1 MEYIMTSSK
10 SKNKFYPI
18 YFFIKAYPKRS
29 VFIVTALLS
38 AGLAE
43 AVSFAAMIP
52 LLGMAILQDTGD
64 RELGFLETG
73 IAQVFKFVGLE
84 MTMGGVLVL
93 IVLLMGLKSFLSFYA
108 RKEVGYICAD
118 VEVDFRK
125 SMVNSLLYADWSYY
139 LKNQTGDFSTAIST
153 QIQSACN
160 VFRASGLVFAGFL
173 QVGLFS
179 AMSMSISLPITLG
192 GVFLGLTVI
201 FILRNFVTL
210 ARVSAKTLAKHE
222 GTLLSTLI
230 DGLRGI
236 KSNKAMGLQG
246 RLQKYLEQD
255 IEKLAVMR
263 KRIVFS
269 SAVLNNFAEPVQV
282 LGIAV
287 ALSLLISYWEGGI
300 EELLILI
307 LLFYR
312 TGQRLGNLQ
321 IYYQQIFTAIP
332 PFWFVTNIISSAQQ
346 EREDLKSGDEA
357 FLNDSIIFNKVSF
370 AYDSKNILS
379 SVDLIIKAGDFVTIV
394 GPSGGGKTTL
404 TDMLLRFN
412 NPDTGTIEIDGKNIN
427 SFSKSSMRN
436 MIGYVPQ
443 ETTLFFDSIRN
454 NLTFG
459 NSEITDLQLKDVL
472 RRAGAISFVE
482 QLPEGL
488 DFNVG
493 EHGGRLSG
501 GQKQRLGL
509 ARALLNDPKI
519 LLLDEPTSSLDK
531 KSENDILNTLND
543 LRGTVTI
550 IAISHQETFVNAS
563 DKKYLLENGEL
574 KSQELK

>member
-1 MEYIMTSSK
+1 MTSSE
-10 SKNKFYPI
+10 SKNRLYPV
-18 YFFIKAYPKRS
+18 YYFIKAYPKRS
-29 VFIVTALLS
+29 AFIVTALLS
-38 AGLAE
+38 SGLAE

-52 LLGMAILQDTGD
+52 LLGMAILQDEVD
-64 RELGFLETG
+64 RELGVLEAG
-73 IAQVFKFVGLE
+73 ISQIFDIAGLE
-84 MTMGGVLVL
+84 VTMGGVLVL
-93 IVLLMGLKSFLSFYA
+93 VVVLMGLKAVLSFYA
-108 RKEVGYICAD
+108 MKEVGYICAD

-125 SMVNSLLYADWSYY
+125 SMVNSLLHADWRYY
-139 LKNQTGDFSTAIST
+139 LNNQTGDLSTAIST

-160 VFRASGLVFAGFL
+160 IFRATGLVLAGL
-173 QVGLFS
+173 IQVGLFS
-179 AMSMSISLPITLG
+179 AMSMTISLPITLG
-192 GVFLGLTVI
+192 GVLLGLIVI

-210 ARVSAKTLAKHE
+210 ARVSAKMLAKHE

-236 KSNKAMGLQG
+236 KSNKAMGLQD
-246 RLQKYLEQD
+246 RLQKYLEHD
-255 IEKLAVMR
+255 IEKLATMR
-263 KRIVFS
+263 KRIILS
-269 SAVLNNFAEPVQV
+269 SAVLKNFAEPVQV

-287 ALSLLISYWEGGI
+287 ALFLLASYWQGGV
-300 EELLILI
+300 EELLVLI

-332 PFWFVTNIISSAQQ
+332 PFWFVTNIISSAQE

-357 FLNDSIIFNKVSF
+357 SLNHSIIFNKVSF
-370 AYDSKNILS
+370 AYDSKNVLNN
-379 SVDLIIKAGDFVTIV
+379 VDLKINAGDFITIV

-427 SFSKSSMRN
+427 NFSKLSLRK

-443 ETTLFFDSIRN
+443 ETVLFYDSVRN

-459 NSEITDLQLKDVL
+459 DLEITDAKLKEAL
-472 RRAGAISFVE
+472 GRAGAISFVE

-488 DFNVG
+488 DFVVG

-509 ARALLNDPKI
+509 ARALLHSPKI

-531 KSENDILNTLND
+531 KSEDDILQTLHD
-543 LRGTVTI
+543 LRGSVTI
-550 IAISHQETFVNAS
+550 IAISHQQTFVNAS
-563 DKKYLLENGEL
+563 DRKFLLENG
-574 KSQELK
+574 KVT

>member
-1 MEYIMTSSK
+1 MTSRET
-10 SKNKFYPI
+10 KNRLYPI
-18 YFFIKAYPKRS
+18 YYFLKAYPKRS
-29 VFIVTALLS
+29 AFTVLALLS
-38 AGLAE
+38 SGLAE

-52 LLGMAILQDTGD
+52 LLGMAILQDEVD
-64 RELGFLETG
+64 RELGVLEAG
-73 IAQVFKFVGLE
+73 ISQIFDIAGLE
-84 MTMGGVLVL
+84 VTMGGVLVL
-93 IVLLMGLKSFLSFYA
+93 VVVLMGLKAVLSFYA
-108 RKEVGYICAD
+108 MKEVGYICAD

-125 SMVNSLLYADWSYY
+125 SMVNSLLHADWRYY
-139 LKNQTGDFSTAIST
+139 LNNQTGDLSTAIST

-160 VFRASGLVFAGFL
+160 IFRATGLVLAGL
-173 QVGLFS
+173 IQVGLFS
-179 AMSMSISLPITLG
+179 AMSMTISLPITLG
-192 GVFLGLTVI
+192 GVLLGLIVI
-201 FILRNFVTL
+201 FMLRNFVTL
-210 ARVSAKTLAKHE
+210 ARVSAKMLAKHE

-236 KSNKAMGLQG
+236 KSNKAMGLQD
-246 RLQKYLEQD
+246 RLQKYLEHD
-255 IEKLAVMR
+255 IEKLATMR
-263 KRIVFS
+263 KRIILS
-269 SAVLNNFAEPVQV
+269 SAVLKNFAEPVQV

-287 ALSLLISYWEGGI
+287 ALFLLASYWQGGV
-300 EELLILI
+300 EELLVLI

-332 PFWFVTNIISSAQQ
+332 PFWFVTNIISSAQE

-357 FLNDSIIFNKVSF
+357 SLNHSIIFNKVSF
-370 AYDSKNILS
+370 AYDSKNVLNN
-379 SVDLIIKAGDFVTIV
+379 VDLKINAGDFITIV

-427 SFSKSSMRN
+427 NFSKLSLRK

-443 ETTLFFDSIRN
+443 ETVLFYDSVRN

-459 NSEITDLQLKDVL
+459 DLEITDAKLKEAL
-472 RRAGAISFVE
+472 GRAGAISFVE

-488 DFNVG
+488 DFVVG

-509 ARALLNDPKI
+509 ARALLHSPKI

-531 KSENDILNTLND
+531 KSEDDILQTLDD
-543 LRGTVTI
+543 LRGSVTI
-550 IAISHQETFVNAS
+550 IAISHQQTFVNAS
-563 DKKYLLENGEL
+563 DRKFLLKNGKVTEENN
-574 KSQELK
+574 

>member
-1 MEYIMTSSK
+1 
-10 SKNKFYPI
+10 
-18 YFFIKAYPKRS
+18 
-29 VFIVTALLS
+29 
-38 AGLAE
+38 
-43 AVSFAAMIP
+43 
-52 LLGMAILQDTGD
+52 
-64 RELGFLETG
+64 
-73 IAQVFKFVGLE
+73 
-84 MTMGGVLVL
+84 
-93 IVLLMGLKSFLSFYA
+93 
-108 RKEVGYICAD
+108 
-118 VEVDFRK
+118 
-125 SMVNSLLYADWSYY
+125 
-139 LKNQTGDFSTAIST
+139 
-153 QIQSACN
+153 
-160 VFRASGLVFAGFL
+160 
-173 QVGLFS
+173 
-179 AMSMSISLPITLG
+179 
-192 GVFLGLTVI
+192 
-201 FILRNFVTL
+201 
-210 ARVSAKTLAKHE
+210 
-222 GTLLSTLI
+222 
-230 DGLRGI
+230 
-236 KSNKAMGLQG
+236 
-246 RLQKYLEQD
+246 
-255 IEKLAVMR
+255 
-263 KRIVFS
+263 
-269 SAVLNNFAEPVQV
+269 
-282 LGIAV
+282 
-287 ALSLLISYWEGGI
+287 
-300 EELLILI
+300 
-307 LLFYR
+307 LFYR

-427 SFSKSSMRN
+427 NFSKSSMRN

>member
-1 MEYIMTSSK
+1 MTSRET
-10 SKNKFYPI
+10 KNRLYPI
-18 YFFIKAYPKRS
+18 YDFLKAYPKRS
-29 VFIVTALLS
+29 AFTVLALLS
-38 AGLAE
+38 SGLAE

-52 LLGMAILQDTGD
+52 LLGMAILQDEVD
-64 RELGFLETG
+64 RELGVLEAG
-73 IAQVFKFVGLE
+73 ISQIFDIAGLE
-84 MTMGGVLVL
+84 VTMGGVLVL
-93 IVLLMGLKSFLSFYA
+93 VVVLMGLKAVLSFYA
-108 RKEVGYICAD
+108 MKEVGYICAD

-125 SMVNSLLYADWSYY
+125 SMVNSLLHADWRYY
-139 LKNQTGDFSTAIST
+139 LNNQTGDLSTAIST

-160 VFRASGLVFAGFL
+160 IFRATGLVLAGL
-173 QVGLFS
+173 IQVGLFS
-179 AMSMSISLPITLG
+179 AMSMTISLPITLG
-192 GVFLGLTVI
+192 GVLLGLIVI

-210 ARVSAKTLAKHE
+210 ARVSAKMLAKHE

-236 KSNKAMGLQG
+236 KSNKAMGLQD
-246 RLQKYLEQD
+246 RLQKYLEHD
-255 IEKLAVMR
+255 IEKLATMR
-263 KRIVFS
+263 KRIILS
-269 SAVLNNFAEPVQV
+269 SAVLKNFAEPVQV

-287 ALSLLISYWEGGI
+287 ALFLLASYWQGGV
-300 EELLILI
+300 EELLVLI

-332 PFWFVTNIISSAQQ
+332 PFWFVTNIISSAQE

-357 FLNDSIIFNKVSF
+357 SLNHSIIFNKVSF
-370 AYDSKNILS
+370 AYDSKNVLNN
-379 SVDLIIKAGDFVTIV
+379 VDLKINAGDFITIV

-427 SFSKSSMRN
+427 NFSKLSLRK

-443 ETTLFFDSIRN
+443 ETVLFYDSVRN

-459 NSEITDLQLKDVL
+459 DLEITDAKLKEAL
-472 RRAGAISFVE
+472 GRAGAISFVE

-488 DFNVG
+488 DFVVG

-509 ARALLNDPKI
+509 ARALLHSPKI

-531 KSENDILNTLND
+531 KSEDDILQTLHD
-543 LRGTVTI
+543 LRGSVTI
-550 IAISHQETFVNAS
+550 IAISHQQTFVNAS
-563 DKKYLLENGEL
+563 DRKFLLENGKVTE
-574 KSQELK
+574 ENN

>member
-1 MEYIMTSSK
+1 MTSNGL
-10 SKNKFYPI
+10 KNNFYPI
-18 YFFIKAYPKRS
+18 YYFLKSYPKRS
-29 VFIVTALLS
+29 AFTVFALLTS
-38 AGLAE
+38 GLAE

-52 LLGMAILQDTGD
+52 LLGMALLQNDTD
-64 RELGFLETG
+64 RELGFLEAG
-73 IAQVFKFVGLE
+73 ISQFFDFVGLE
-84 MTMGGVLVL
+84 MTLGGVLVL
-93 IVLLMGLKSFLSFYA
+93 IVLLMGLKSLLSYYA
-108 RKEVGYICAD
+108 MKEVGYICAN
-118 VEVDFRK
+118 VEVDLRK
-125 SMVNSLLYADWSYY
+125 RMVNSLLHADWRYY
-139 LKNQTGDFSTAIST
+139 LENQTGNFSTAIST
-153 QIQSACN
+153 QIQSASN
-160 VFRASGLVFAGFL
+160 VFRATGLVFAGFL

-192 GVFLGLTVI
+192 GVFLGLTVM
-201 FILRNFVTL
+201 FVLRNFVTL

-246 RLQKYLEQD
+246 RLQKYLEED

-263 KRIVFS
+263 KRIVLS
-269 SAVLNNFAEPVQV
+269 SAVLKNFAEPVQV
-282 LGIAV
+282 FAIAI
-287 ALSLLISYWEGGI
+287 ALFLSISYWKGGV
-300 EELLILI
+300 EELLVLI

-332 PFWFVTNIISSAQQ
+332 PFWFVTNIISSAQE
-346 EREDLKSGDEA
+346 EREDLNLGDEA
-357 FLNDSIIFNKVSF
+357 SLNDSIIFNKVSF
-370 AYDSKNILS
+370 AYDSKIVLN
-379 SVDLIIKAGDFVTIV
+379 SVDLKIKAGDFVTIV

-412 NPDTGTIEIDGKNIN
+412 KPDTGMIEVDGKNIN
-427 SFSKSSMRN
+427 NLSKSSLRN

-459 NSEITDLQLKDVL
+459 DSEITDAKLQKALG
-472 RRAGAISFVE
+472 RAGAISFVE
-482 QLPEGL
+482 HLPEGL
-488 DFNVG
+488 DFVVG

-509 ARALLNDPKI
+509 ARALLHSPKI
-519 LLLDEPTSSLDK
+519 LLLDEPTSALDK
-531 KSENDILNTLND
+531 TSENDILNTLND

-550 IAISHQETFVNAS
+550 IAISHQQTFVNAS
-563 DKKYLLENGEL
+563 DKKYSLENGRIN
-574 KSQELK
+574 KI

>member
-1 MEYIMTSSK
+1 MTSSK
-10 SKNKFYPI
+10 SKNRFYPI
-18 YFFIKAYPKRS
+18 YFFLKAYPKRS

-38 AGLAE
+38 SGLAE

-64 RELGFLETG
+64 RELGFLEAG
-73 IAQVFKFVGLE
+73 ISQVFDFVGLE
-84 MTMGGVLVL
+84 ITMGGVLVL

-108 RKEVGYICAD
+108 MKEVGYICAD

-125 SMVNSLLYADWSYY
+125 SMVNSLLYADWRYY

-160 VFRASGLVFAGFL
+160 VFRATGLVFAGFL

-192 GVFLGLTVI
+192 GVFLGLTVM

-210 ARVSAKTLAKHE
+210 ARISSKTLTKHE

-255 IEKLAVMR
+255 IEKLATMR
-263 KRIVFS
+263 KRIVLS
-269 SAVLNNFAEPVQV
+269 SAVLKNFAEPVQV
-282 LGIAV
+282 FGIAV
-287 ALSLLISYWEGGI
+287 ALFLLTSYWEGGV
-300 EELLILI
+300 EELLVLI

-332 PFWFVTNIISSAQQ
+332 PFWFVTNIISSAQE

-357 FLNDSIIFNKVSF
+357 SLNDSIIFNKVSF
-370 AYDSKNILS
+370 AYDSKNVLN
-379 SVDLIIKAGDFVTIV
+379 SVDLKIKAGDFVTIV

-427 SFSKSSMRN
+427 NFSKSSLRK

-459 NSEITDLQLKDVL
+459 DSEITDVKLKEAL

-488 DFNVG
+488 DFDVG

-509 ARALLNDPKI
+509 ARALLYSPKI
-519 LLLDEPTSSLDK
+519 LLLDEPTSALDK

-563 DKKYLLENGEL
+563 DSKYLLENGKL
-574 KSQELK
+574 NSQEFE

>member
-1 MEYIMTSSK
+1 MTSHESR
-10 SKNKFYPI
+10 NRLYPI
-18 YFFIKAYPKRS
+18 YYFLKAYPFRS
-29 VFIVTALLS
+29 IFVVSALLLS
-38 AGLAE
+38 GLAE

-52 LLGMAILQDTGD
+52 LLGMAILQDGGGVD
-64 RELGFLETG
+64 LGFLATVV
-73 IAQVFKFVGLE
+73 AQIFNFMGLE

-93 IVLLMGLKSFLSFYA
+93 IVLLMALKSFLSYYA
-108 RKEVGYICAD
+108 MKEVGYICAD

-125 SMVNSLLYADWSYY
+125 SMVKSLLHADWRYY
-139 LKNQTGDFSTAIST
+139 LNNQTGDFSTAIST

-160 VFRASGLVFAGFL
+160 IFRATGLVLAGL
-173 QVGLFS
+173 IQVGLFS
-179 AMSMSISLPITLG
+179 AMSMTISLPISLG
-192 GVFLGLTVI
+192 GVLLGLTVM
-201 FILRNFVTL
+201 FVLRNFVTL
-210 ARVSAKTLAKHE
+210 ARVSAKMLAKHE

-236 KSNKAMGLQG
+236 KSNKAMGLQD
-246 RLQKYLEQD
+246 RLQTYLEHD
-255 IEKLAVMR
+255 IEKLATMR
-263 KRIVFS
+263 KRIVLS
-269 SAVLNNFAEPVQV
+269 SAVLKNFAEPVQV
-282 LGIAV
+282 LGIAI
-287 ALSLLISYWEGGI
+287 ALFLLASYWQGGV
-300 EELLILI
+300 EELLVLI

-312 TGQRLGNLQ
+312 TGQRIGNLQ

-332 PFWFVTNIISSAQQ
+332 PFWFVMNIISSAQE

-357 FLNDSIIFNKVSF
+357 SLHDSIVFNKVSF
-370 AYDSKNILS
+370 SYDSKNVLNN
-379 SVDLIIKAGDFVTIV
+379 VDLKINAGDFITIV

-412 NPDTGTIEIDGKNIN
+412 NPDTGSIEIDGRNIN
-427 SFSKSSMRN
+427 NFSKSSLRK

-443 ETTLFFDSIRN
+443 ETTLFHDSVRN

-459 NSEITDLQLKDVL
+459 DLEITDAQLKEAL

-482 QLPEGL
+482 QLPEDL
-488 DFNVG
+488 DFFVG

-509 ARALLNDPKI
+509 ARALLHAPKI
-519 LLLDEPTSSLDK
+519 LLLDEPTSALDRT
-531 KSENDILNTLND
+531 SENDILSTLND

-563 DKKYLLENGEL
+563 DRKYLLENGKL
-574 KSQELK
+574 SKLNLIKNQI

>member
-1 MEYIMTSSK
+1 MEYTMTSSK

-73 IAQVFKFVGLE
+73 ITQVFKFVGLE

-427 SFSKSSMRN
+427 NFSKSSMRN

>member
-1 MEYIMTSSK
+1 MTSSK
-10 SKNKFYPI
+10 SKNKFYPV
-18 YFFIKAYPKRS
+18 YFFIKAYPIRS
-29 VFIVTALLS
+29 AFIVTALLS
-38 AGLAE
+38 SGLAE
-43 AVSFAAMIP
+43 AVSFAALIP

-64 RELGFLETG
+64 RELGFLEAG
-73 IAQVFKFVGLE
+73 ISQVFDFVGLE

-93 IVLLMGLKSFLSFYA
+93 IVLLMGFKSLLSYYA
-108 RKEVGYICAD
+108 MKEVGYICTD

-125 SMVNSLLYADWSYY
+125 SMVNSLLYADWRYY

-160 VFRASGLVFAGFL
+160 VFRATGLVFAGL
-173 QVGLFS
+173 IQVGLFS

-192 GVFLGLTVI
+192 GVFLGLIVM
-201 FILRNFVTL
+201 FILRSFVTL
-210 ARVSAKTLAKHE
+210 ARVSAQTLAKHE

-230 DGLRGI
+230 DGLRGM

-263 KRIVFS
+263 KRIILS
-269 SAVLNNFAEPVQV
+269 SAVLKNFAEPVQV
-282 LGIAV
+282 FGIAG
-287 ALSLLISYWEGGI
+287 ALFLLISYWEGGV
-300 EELLILI
+300 EELLVLI

-332 PFWFVTNIISSAQQ
+332 PFWFVTNIISSAQE
-346 EREDLKSGDEA
+346 EREDLNSGDEA
-357 FLNDSIIFNKVSF
+357 SLNDSIIFNKVSF
-370 AYDSKNILS
+370 AYDSKNVLN
-379 SVDLIIKAGDFVTIV
+379 SVDLKIKAGDFVTIV

-427 SFSKSSMRN
+427 NFSKSSLRN

-459 NSEITDLQLKDVL
+459 DSEITDVKLKEAL

-488 DFNVG
+488 DFLVG

-509 ARALLNDPKI
+509 ARALLHAPK
-519 LLLDEPTSSLDK
+519 LL
-531 KSENDILNTLND
+531 
-543 LRGTVTI
+543 
-550 IAISHQETFVNAS
+550 
-563 DKKYLLENGEL
+563 
-574 KSQELK
+574 

>member
-1 MEYIMTSSK
+1 MTSSK
-10 SKNKFYPI
+10 SKNKFYPV
-18 YFFIKAYPKRS
+18 YFFIKAYPIRS
-29 VFIVTALLS
+29 AFIVTALLS
-38 AGLAE
+38 SGLAE

-52 LLGMAILQDTGD
+52 LLGMAIFQDTGD
-64 RELGFLETG
+64 RELGFLEGG
-73 IAQVFKFVGLE
+73 ISQVFDFVGLE

-108 RKEVGYICAD
+108 MKEVGYICAD

-179 AMSMSISLPITLG
+179 AMSMSISLPITLSAI
-192 GVFLGLTVI
+192 FLGLTVM

-263 KRIVFS
+263 KRIVLS
-269 SAVLNNFAEPVQV
+269 SAALKNFPEPVQV
-282 LGIAV
+282 FGIAV
-287 ALSLLISYWEGGI
+287 ALFLLTSYWQGGV
-300 EELLILI
+300 EELLVLI

-332 PFWFVTNIISSAQQ
+332 PFWFVTNIISSAQE

-357 FLNDSIIFNKVSF
+357 SLNDSIIFNKVSF
-370 AYDSKNILS
+370 AYDSKNVLN
-379 SVDLIIKAGDFVTIV
+379 SVDLMIKAGDFVTIV

-427 SFSKSSMRN
+427 NFSKSSLRN

-459 NSEITDLQLKDVL
+459 NSEITDLKLKEAL
-472 RRAGAISFVE
+472 QRAGAISFVD

-509 ARALLNDPKI
+509 ARALLHAPKI
-519 LLLDEPTSSLDK
+519 LLLDEPTSALDK
-531 KSENDILNTLND
+531 ISENDIMNTLND
-543 LRGTVTI
+543 LRGSVTI
-550 IAISHQETFVNAS
+550 IAISHQETFVNSS
-563 DKKYLLENGEL
+563 DRKYLLEDGKL
-574 KSQELK
+574 SGQEFTSTP